1 MATTMGN
8 PFPVSATNTQM
19 RFSHQLAIMLKRLEI
34 GSRSKVIN
42 FSIIQS
48 FSDPKDKRLD
58 TSVFT
63 ETNPGISAGR
73 DGEDKIGLGQAWVY
87 LHL

>member
-1 MATTMGN
+1 M
-8 PFPVSATNTQM
+8 
-19 RFSHQLAIMLKRLEI
+19 
-34 GSRSKVIN
+34 
-42 FSIIQS
+42 IQS

-73 DGEDKIGLGQAWVY
+73 DGEDKIGLGQTWVY